1 MEYNLLYK
9 KNLSF
14 AAAPLQKNS
23 KLYGN
28 RLVKTLTQTI
38 LYLETHDYQI
48 NFVNID
54 SCHHYGI
61 FGAIVQMSFLSKGP
75 LVARNEE
82 RWLVY
87 LQASL

>member
-1 MEYNLLYK
+1 MGKKWRKTIFQLL
-9 KNLSF
+9 
-14 AAAPLQKNS
+14 PLDGRYFLTVS
-23 KLYGN
+23 L
-28 RLVKTLTQTI
+28 KTLTQTI

-75 LVARNEE
+75 LVTRNEE